1 MAKTVQELQ
10 REYDNLVGQREKLL
24 PEIASVFE
32 ELARTRKVVLSEMD
46 AFARAQKLKL
56 QLTELEKERDALTV
70 QIEQVRSQPK
80 S

>member
-10 REYDNLVGQREKLL
+10 REYDNLVGQRDKLV
-24 PEIASVFE
+24 PEIASVSE
-32 ELARTRKVVLSEMD
+32 DLAKTRKVVLSEVD

-56 QLTELEKERDALTV
+56 QLTALEKERDALTV
-70 QIEQVRSQPK
+70 QIEQVMFQPQ